1 MVDTP
6 SLALERVRLEF
17 GHIGGIA
24 HTMLDKLKPAM
35 LSLERAALGEIAKMD
50 DQVDILYA
58 HIVRYL
64 GEIRRNEL
72 IDEQSRDF
80 LPLMSATT
88 HLEKFGDIVETDLV
102 GLCYEA
108 LEQDIRASETMR
120 QLFTELLRAVSQAL
134 EAAVRGVRNHDETA
148 AQDAIAMKDDIH
160 RLVDQALAHRA
171 AMLAAEDPNRLAV
184 FRLEMEA
191 VDKLKR
197 IYALA
202 KRTAKGTLPAALLDK
217 AA

>member
-24 HTMLDKLKPAM
+24 HTMLDKLQPAM
-35 LSLERAALGEIAKMD
+35 LSRQPAALE
-50 DQVDILYA
+50 
-58 HIVRYL
+58 
-64 GEIRRNEL
+64 
-72 IDEQSRDF
+72 
-80 LPLMSATT
+80 
-88 HLEKFGDIVETDLV
+88 
-102 GLCYEA
+102 
-108 LEQDIRASETMR
+108 
-120 QLFTELLRAVSQAL
+120 AVSRSL
-134 EAAVRGVRNHDETA
+134 EAAVRAVRDEDETA
-148 AQDAIAMKDDIH
+148 AEDVIRMKDEIH
-160 RLVDQALAHRA
+160 RLVARALEHQA
-171 AMLAAEDPNRLAV
+171 AMLAAEDSQRLTI

-202 KRTAKGTLPAALLDK
+202 KRIAKGMLPTAILDK